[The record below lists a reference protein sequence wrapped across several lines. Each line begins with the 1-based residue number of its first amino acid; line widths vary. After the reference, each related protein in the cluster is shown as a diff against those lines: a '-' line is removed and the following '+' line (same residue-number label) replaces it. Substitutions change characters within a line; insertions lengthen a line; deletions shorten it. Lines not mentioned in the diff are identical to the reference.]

1 MVAVIVSARDL
12 GRSFDASAPL
22 LQRLFTGAPLRSVRA
37 VDGVSFDVA
46 EGTTFAIVG
55 ESGCGKSTVTRLVA
69 GLDTPTE
76 GEVQRMGRMG
86 QLLRTQMVF
95 QDPVGSLNPRWR
107 VGRSIAEP
115 MPSGMNAAARAS
127 RVSELLETVGLVAAD
142 AAKFPHEFSGGQR
155 QRIAIA
161 RALAAEADLLL
172 LDEPTSA
179 LDVSVQAQVL
189 NLLKDLQDR
198 LGLTYLFISHNLAV
212 VRFMADRLAI
222 MYLGR
227 LVEEGPAERLF
238 QAPAHPYTRQLLD
251 TVPDVANPRR
261 DREPLA
267 FDIPSPLNLPRG
279 CTFHPRCPL
288 ATDLCRSVVPELRS
302 RPDGTRIACHAVTDG
317 VTL

>member
-1 MVAVIVSARDL
+1 MAAPLVSVRDL
-12 GRSFDASAPL
+12 GRSFDVSAPL
-22 LQRLFTGAPLRSVRA
+22 LQRLVTRAPRRSVRA
-37 VDGVSFDVA
+37 LDGVSFEIA
-46 EGTTFAIVG
+46 EGTTFAVVG
-55 ESGCGKSTVTRLVA
+55 ESGCGKSTLSRLVA
-69 GLDTPTE
+69 GLDTPSQ
-76 GEVQRMGRMG
+76 GEVTLLGRLG
-86 QLLRTQMVF
+86 SRPRLQMVF

-115 MPSGMNAAARAS
+115 MPDAMDTTARRA
-127 RVSELLETVGLVAAD
+127 RVADLLRTVGLAPED

-227 LVEEGPAERLF
+227 IVEEGPAGTVF
-238 QAPAHPYTRQLLD
+238 DAPAHPYTRKLLE
-251 TVPDVANPRR
+251 TVPDVDNPRR
-261 DREPLA
+261 THDARA
-267 FDIPSPLNLPRG
+267 FEVPSPLNLPGG

-288 ATDLCRSVVPELRS
+288 AADICRRERPVLRD
-302 RPDGTRIACHAVTDG
+302 RPNGTRIACHVVTN
-317 VTL
+317 